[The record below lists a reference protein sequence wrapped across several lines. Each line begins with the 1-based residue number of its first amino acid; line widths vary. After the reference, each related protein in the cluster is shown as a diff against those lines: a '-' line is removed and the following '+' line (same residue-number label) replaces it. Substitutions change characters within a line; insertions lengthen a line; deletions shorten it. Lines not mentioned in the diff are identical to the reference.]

1 MYYHS
6 AMKTKKDSLESRKNA
21 ISFYSKLSKKE
32 KELFR
37 RCANLILPEKKILTF
52 DDLIEFEKVRESLL
66 PIKEKYSLSLND
78 LFSLA
83 KEQLFLPSTIFNEKL
98 TVLESVVKYLREE
111 KKFSLKK
118 ISDLVGRD
126 QRNIWSVYDSTKKKY
141 SKKFI
146 VKDVKYWVP
155 ISIFLDKLSA
165 LESVVLY
172 LKEEFSLNYHEIAL
186 LLKRD
191 DRTIW
196 TVYQR
201 ARKKNA
207 KTR

>member
-1 MYYHS
+1 MYYS
-6 AMKTKKDSLESRKNA
+6 AMVSNNISSR
-21 ISFYSKLSKKE
+21 SKKNVSYSVKLTKNE
-32 KELFR
+32 LKEL
-37 RCANLILPEKKILTF
+37 EKAKKLFLSIKDKYKLT
-52 DDLIEFEKVRESLL
+52 S
-66 PIKEKYSLSLND
+66 ND
-78 LFSLA
+78 LKELLEEVSFPEAIFS
-83 KEQLFLPSTIFNEKL
+83 EKL
-98 TVLESVVKYLREE
+98 TVLESVVKYLKEE
-111 KKFSLKK
+111 KGFSLKK
-118 ISDLVGRD
+118 ISGLVGRD

-201 ARKKNA
+201 AKKKNA